1 MTTDRTYGIEI
12 ECFANVG
19 QIQLAQEIT
28 ANFALQGINHSVTVV
43 GRYRPTTDGANV
55 SEWEIKP
62 DGSLRATPTQSR
74 QGYRGIEVVSPVLRG
89 IDGLKALKVV
99 TDALNRNNCKVNK
112 TAGLHIHHGVNER
125 EMRLVAANWF
135 RNESVVMAGL
145 PESRR
150 RNKYCKRWHSMIRSQ
165 REVARIAHSKY
176 VALNLSSYA
185 LRGTIEFRCAAGS
198 VEYAKIANWAMFT
211 QAFVER
217 SINAEFAAG
226 TAQELADWLAPQTA
240 QPNFKAGSLKAQLRD
255 FLATPRRWSEVKAH
269 FGRQMSKEK
278 VALNAAGL
286 IEQDGDLFKSV
297 PAGNA
302 IYRQAAE
309 WFVGRVQR
317 FSPAMAA
324 AA

>member
-62 DGSLRATPTQSR
+62 DGSLRATPTQAR
-74 QGYRGIEVVSPVLRG
+74 NGYRGIEVVSPVLRG

-112 TAGLHIHHGVNER
+112 SAGLHIHHGVNER

-135 RNESVVMAGL
+135 RAEDLVMAGL

-150 RNKYCKRWHSMIRSQ
+150 HNRYCKRYRNLITGTDNIGRLC
-165 REVARIAHSKY
+165 RDKY

-185 LRGTIEFRCAAGS
+185 LRKTIEFRCAAGS
-198 VEYAKIANWAMFT
+198 VEYDKIANWAMFT

-217 SINAEFAAG
+217 STVAEVAAG
-226 TAQELADWLAPQTA
+226 TAQELADWVAPQTA

-278 VALNAAGL
+278 VALQAAGM
-286 IEQDGDLFKSV
+286 IESHGDFFKSV
-297 PAGNA
+297 SPGNA
-302 IYRQAAE
+302 VYREAAQ
-309 WFVGRVQR
+309 WFLGRVQQ
-317 FSPAMAA
+317 FSPAMAVA
-324 AA
+324 A